1 MKTVTGAIFAAAVP
15 KMNEFVMGGDARKFL
30 FVFNLFRAVV
40 YLGAKMPAESRA
52 FGRCEQLKRTD
63 IINSKLRAW
72 RFAIFLMESP

>member
-15 KMNEFVMGGDARKFL
+15 KMNEFVMGGMRANFYSFL
-30 FVFNLFRAVV
+30 ICFRAVV

-72 RFAIFLMESP
+72 RFAIFLKESP